1 MQNQK
6 LRAEQFM
13 FSDFIRKHNLKI
25 VPALLNIRGLLVG
38 KHEKIKVV
46 FINMVFFKNH

>member
-13 FSDFIRKHNLKI
+13 FSDLIKKHNLKI
-25 VPALLNIRGLLVG
+25 VPALLNILAVLTG

-46 FINMVFFKNH
+46 FIKMLIF